1 MRLEF
6 DRLSIL
12 VAEDN
17 AYMRRAL
24 VAMLEAFGATA
35 IIEAENGDVA
45 LELFRE
51 QKPDIALVD
60 WEMPGLDGLAL
71 ARRMRDRATSP
82 NPFIPIL
89 MVTAYAEKGRVV
101 AARDAGVSDF
111 VAKPVTPRILY
122 DRILGLVLDQRP
134 FVATKDYFGPD
145 RRRAD
150 PPPYRGPERRKT
162 RRPEGER

>member
-6 DRLSIL
+6 DRLGVL

-17 AYMRRAL
+17 VHMRRAL
-24 VAMLEAFGATA
+24 VAMLRAFGATS
-35 IIEAENGDVA
+35 IIEAEDGESA
-45 LELFRE
+45 LALFRE
-51 QKPDIALVD
+51 QKPDIALLD
-60 WEMPGLDGLAL
+60 WEMPGLDGLAV

-89 MVTAYAEKGRVV
+89 MVTAHAEKGRVV

-111 VAKPVTPRILY
+111 LAKPVTPRILY
-122 DRILGLVLDQRP
+122 DKILGLVLDQRP

-145 RRRAD
+145 RRRPD
-150 PPPYRGPERRKT
+150 PPPYRGPERR
-162 RRPEGER
+162 RARLPEDGR

>member
-17 AYMRRAL
+17 AHMRRAL

-35 IIEAENGDVA
+35 ILEAGDGEIA
-45 LELFRE
+45 LELFLE
-51 QKPDIALVD
+51 QKPDIALLD

-71 ARRMRDRATSP
+71 ARRMRDRTASP

-111 VAKPVTPRILY
+111 VAKPVTAKILY
-122 DRILGLVLDQRP
+122 DKILGLVLEQRP

-145 RRRAD
+145 RRRSD
-150 PPPYRGPERRKT
+150 PPLYRGPERRKS
-162 RRPEGER
+162 RHREDGR

>member
-6 DRLSIL
+6 DRLGIL

-17 AYMRRAL
+17 VHMRRAL
-24 VAMLEAFGATA
+24 VAMLRAFGATA
-35 IIEAENGDVA
+35 IVEAEDGETA
-45 LELFRE
+45 LALFQE
-51 QKPDIALVD
+51 HKPDIVLLD
-60 WEMPGLDGLAL
+60 WEMPGLDGLSV

-82 NPFIPIL
+82 NPFVPIL
-89 MVTAYAEKGRVV
+89 MVTAHAEKGRVV

-111 VAKPVTPRILY
+111 LAKPVAPRVLY

-145 RRRAD
+145 RRRPD
-150 PPPYRGPERRKT
+150 PPPYRGPERRKAHP
-162 RRPEGER
+162 PEEGR